1 MFEAFTLKSQEV
13 EEKEDKLRLSVR
25 ELEDSD
31 RMNFHKALSDRM
43 KDPDTYAVL
52 NFFFITGIHH
62 FYLENHAQGSIN
74 LIGFVLGL
82 LLLLGGL
89 DGPWEAGISLIVFII
104 LIELP
109 ALFRSQIIVKKY
121 RIQTPKSIFL
131 SAFHRFSKAQSIW
144 SAYHFFM
151 ERWSGK
157 SIWSK
162 LS

>member
-25 ELEDSD
+25 ELEDSE

-104 LIELP
+104 VIELP
-109 ALFRSQIIVKKY
+109 ALFRSQIIVKNY
-121 RIQTPKSIFL
+121 NNLLSSHILTDMRSTSQEISIN
-131 SAFHRFSKAQSIW
+131 HESKIIDQ
-144 SAYHFFM
+144 
-151 ERWSGK
+151 K
-157 SIWSK
+157 D
-162 LS
+162 

>member
-13 EEKEDKLRLSVR
+13 EETEDKLRLSVR

-31 RMNFHKALSDRM
+31 RMNFHKTFSDRM

-52 NFFFITGIHH
+52 NFFFITGLHH
-62 FYLENHAQGSIN
+62 FYLENHAQGATN

-89 DGPWEAGISLIVFII
+89 EGPWEAGISLILFII

-109 ALFRSQIIVKKY
+109 ALFRSQIIVKHYNNLLSSQLLKDIKPGLEENPIKTQSELPG
-121 RIQTPKSIFL
+121 RIN
-131 SAFHRFSKAQSIW
+131 
-144 SAYHFFM
+144 
-151 ERWSGK
+151 
-157 SIWSK
+157 
-162 LS
+162 

>member
-1 MFEAFTLKSQEV
+1 MTRLSKTPMFEAFTLKSQEV

-104 LIELP
+104 VIELP
-109 ALFRSQIIVKKY
+109 ALFRSQIIVKNY
-121 RIQTPKSIFL
+121 NNLLSSHILTDMRSTSQEISIN
-131 SAFHRFSKAQSIW
+131 HESKVIDQ
-144 SAYHFFM
+144 
-151 ERWSGK
+151 K
-157 SIWSK
+157 D
-162 LS
+162 

>member
-25 ELEDSD
+25 ELEDSE
-31 RMNFHKALSDRM
+31 RMNFHKAFSDRM

-104 LIELP
+104 VIELP
-109 ALFRSQIIVKKY
+109 ALFRSQIIVKNY
-121 RIQTPKSIFL
+121 NNLLSSHILTDMQFTPQEISIN
-131 SAFHRFSKAQSIW
+131 HESKIIDQ
-144 SAYHFFM
+144 
-151 ERWSGK
+151 K
-157 SIWSK
+157 D
-162 LS
+162 

>member
-25 ELEDSD
+25 ELQDSE
-31 RMNFHKALSDRM
+31 RMNFHKAFSDRM

-104 LIELP
+104 VIELP
-109 ALFRSQIIVKKY
+109 ALFRSQIIVKNY
-121 RIQTPKSIFL
+121 NNLLSSHILADMQFTPQEISIN
-131 SAFHRFSKAQSIW
+131 HESKIIDQ
-144 SAYHFFM
+144 
-151 ERWSGK
+151 K
-157 SIWSK
+157 D
-162 LS
+162 

>member
-104 LIELP
+104 VIELP
-109 ALFRSQIIVKKY
+109 ALFRSQIIVKNY
-121 RIQTPKSIFL
+121 NNLLSSHILTDMRSTSQEISIN
-131 SAFHRFSKAQSIW
+131 HESKVIDQ
-144 SAYHFFM
+144 
-151 ERWSGK
+151 K
-157 SIWSK
+157 D
-162 LS
+162 

>member
-104 LIELP
+104 VIELP
-109 ALFRSQIIVKKY
+109 ALFRSQMIVKNY
-121 RIQTPKSIFL
+121 NNLLSSHILTDMRSTSQETSIN
-131 SAFHRFSKAQSIW
+131 HESKVIDQ
-144 SAYHFFM
+144 
-151 ERWSGK
+151 K
-157 SIWSK
+157 D
-162 LS
+162 

>member
-104 LIELP
+104 VIELP
-109 ALFRSQIIVKKY
+109 ALFRSQIIVKNY
-121 RIQTPKSIFL
+121 NNLLSSHILTDMRSTSQEISIN
-131 SAFHRFSKAQSIW
+131 HESKVINQ
-144 SAYHFFM
+144 
-151 ERWSGK
+151 K
-157 SIWSK
+157 D
-162 LS
+162 

>member
-104 LIELP
+104 VIELP
-109 ALFRSQIIVKKY
+109 ALFRSQIIVKNY
-121 RIQTPKSIFL
+121 NNLLSSHILTDMRSTPQEISIN
-131 SAFHRFSKAQSIW
+131 HESKVIDQ
-144 SAYHFFM
+144 
-151 ERWSGK
+151 K
-157 SIWSK
+157 D
-162 LS
+162 

>member
-25 ELEDSD
+25 ELEDSE

-62 FYLENHAQGSIN
+62 FYLENHAQGLIN

-104 LIELP
+104 VIELP
-109 ALFRSQIIVKKY
+109 ALFRSQIIVKNY
-121 RIQTPKSIFL
+121 NNLLSSHILTDMRSTSQEISIN
-131 SAFHRFSKAQSIW
+131 HESKIIDQ
-144 SAYHFFM
+144 
-151 ERWSGK
+151 K
-157 SIWSK
+157 D
-162 LS
+162 

>member
-25 ELEDSD
+25 ELEDSE
-31 RMNFHKALSDRM
+31 RMNFHKAFSDRM

-104 LIELP
+104 VIELP
-109 ALFRSQIIVKKY
+109 ALFRSQIIVKNY
-121 RIQTPKSIFL
+121 NNLLSSHILTDMRSTSQEISIN
-131 SAFHRFSKAQSIW
+131 HESKIIDQ
-144 SAYHFFM
+144 
-151 ERWSGK
+151 K
-157 SIWSK
+157 D
-162 LS
+162 

>member
-25 ELEDSD
+25 ELQDSE
-31 RMNFHKALSDRM
+31 RMNFHKAFSDRM

-104 LIELP
+104 VIELP
-109 ALFRSQIIVKKY
+109 ALFRSQIIVKNY
-121 RIQTPKSIFL
+121 NNLLSSHILTDMRSTSQEISIN
-131 SAFHRFSKAQSIW
+131 HESKIIDQ
-144 SAYHFFM
+144 
-151 ERWSGK
+151 K
-157 SIWSK
+157 D
-162 LS
+162 